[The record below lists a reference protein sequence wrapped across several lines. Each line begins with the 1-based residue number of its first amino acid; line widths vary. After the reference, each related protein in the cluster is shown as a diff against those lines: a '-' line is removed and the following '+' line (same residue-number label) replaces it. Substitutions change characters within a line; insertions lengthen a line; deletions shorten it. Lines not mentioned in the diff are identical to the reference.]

1 MTSMQSKNEHILEQ
15 YASDAI
21 RSLVWL
27 KVNDYY
33 PCDVPSRSKVY
44 CEWMEQ
50 YTADGYGT
58 WRKALDALIQEHFLN
73 VSETEE

>member
-1 MTSMQSKNEHILEQ
+1 MNENILEQ

-27 KVNDYY
+27 KVNDRY

-50 YTADGYGT
+50 YTDSEFGT
-58 WRKALDALIQEHFLN
+58 WRKALNALIREHFN
-73 VSETEE
+73 EMEEA